1 MISATSLRAAPARSR
16 HQPSGRE
23 PMTLLPSTKTL
34 DCAAWVM
41 PLCGPRH
48 VAGAARKPSA
58 ARCPLPC
65 QGDDTRRMGTGH
77 DGDANPG

>member
-34 DCAAWVM
+34 DCGARVI
-41 PLCGPRH
+41 PFYGLRH
-48 VAGAARKPSA
+48 VAGAARIPSA
-58 ARCPLPC
+58 ARCPA
-65 QGDDTRRMGTGH
+65 RAR
-77 DGDANPG
+77 